1 MHKYVQYAAAVLG
14 ALFVIT
20 LVFWA
25 NSGAVTT
32 STAGVRSGAAIS
44 PHEIMRGST
53 NLPVQTVR
61 DPF

>member
-1 MHKYVQYAAAVLG
+1 MGKYVNYAAAALG

-25 NSGAVTT
+25 NWGAVTT
-32 STAGVRSGAAIS
+32 STAGVGSNAAIS